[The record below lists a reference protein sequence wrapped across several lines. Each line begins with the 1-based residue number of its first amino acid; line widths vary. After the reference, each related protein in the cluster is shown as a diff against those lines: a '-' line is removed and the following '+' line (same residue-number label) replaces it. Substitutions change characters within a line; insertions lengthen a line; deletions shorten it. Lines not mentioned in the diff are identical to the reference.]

1 MKRFAILMVAAL
13 VALAPAQAQSKKEA
27 RDARKD
33 AYAATRTLRL
43 EGYRTLELGSMQKLL
58 EKYFLKVNAG
68 CGQIIGTAD
77 DCMTTNLAKVT
88 ALSNAASEY
97 AMLAGGN
104 VRGRIV
110 TSTSSLTGQQLDNVV
125 ASFERL
131 VAKEIRGELVPYVT
145 AVRDRRGSVSA
156 CVYCIVDVDAAHK
169 ARRRAMEIALE
180 EQSLAEQYG
189 TQVSDWIDDGFNK
202 AREY

>member
-1 MKRFAILMVAAL
+1 MKRLAILMAAAL
-13 VALAPAQAQSKKEA
+13 VALAPMYAQTKKEA
-27 RDARKD
+27 RSARKE
-33 AYAATRTLRL
+33 ASAAARTLRH
-43 EGYRTLELGSMQKLL
+43 EGYKALELGTMQSLL

-68 CGQIIGTAD
+68 CGQVIGTAD
-77 DCMTTNLAKVT
+77 NCMSTNLAKIT

-97 AMLAGGN
+97 AMLAGGM

-145 AVRDRRGSVSA
+145 AIRDNRGSISA
-156 CVYCIVDVDAAHK
+156 RVYCIVDVDVAHQ
-169 ARRRAMEIALE
+169 ARRRALEIALE
-180 EQSLAEQYG
+180 EQALAEKYG

-202 AREY
+202 ARE

>member
-156 CVYCIVDVDAAHK
+156 RVYCIVDVDAAHK

>member
-13 VALAPAQAQSKKEA
+13 VALAPAQAQSKKEL
-27 RDARKD
+27 RSARKQ
-33 AYAATRTLRL
+33 ASVAARTLRL
-43 EGYRTLELGSMQKLL
+43 EGYKALELGSLQSLL
-58 EKYFLKVNAG
+58 ERYFLKIDAG
-68 CGQIIGTAD
+68 CGQVIGTAD
-77 DCMTTNLAKVT
+77 GCMSTNLAKVT

-97 AMLAGGN
+97 AMLAGGM

-145 AVRDRRGSVSA
+145 AVRDRRGSVA
-156 CVYCIVDVDAAHK
+156 ARIYCIVDVDAAQQ

-180 EQSLAEQYG
+180 EQALAEKYG
-189 TQVSDWIDDGFNK
+189 TQVSDWIYDGFNK